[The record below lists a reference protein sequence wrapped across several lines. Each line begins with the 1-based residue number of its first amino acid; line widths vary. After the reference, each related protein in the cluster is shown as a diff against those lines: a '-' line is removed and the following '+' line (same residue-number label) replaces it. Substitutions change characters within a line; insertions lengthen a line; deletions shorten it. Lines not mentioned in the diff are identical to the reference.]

1 MRHDARLAKLEA
13 LRLRLVNT
21 TKPLSVCVFG
31 IGNTLPDGFAHGDE
45 IILRDPG
52 ETMAEL
58 QARCTKSIPRS
69 DLTTLN
75 YFEPF

>member
-1 MRHDARLAKLEA
+1 MKNESRLLKLEA
-13 LRLRLVNT
+13 LRLKVNT

-75 YFEPF
+75 FFQPF